1 MNRSRFV
8 AAREHFT
15 RRAGKTIGLAAAV
28 AAAAFE
34 QARGRPEDTLLRAL
48 QLLRLKEA
56 NEDEKQEEVA
66 GEMVYVDEGE
76 PKAEGGNEASLR
88 GEGGSDP
95 NGSSGVVVT
104 PAASTALSRGA
115 GSSVA
120 PCVALVCR
128 RDDTSG
134 GKSTAPAPVAAAA
147 PVVVALAV
155 VVIAGWRRRRWG
167 RRGGGGRG
175 GGGYF
180 PRLSS
185 DPWEGRG

>member
-1 MNRSRFV
+1 VNRSRFV

-104 PAASTALSRGA
+104 PQQRRQLFRGA
-115 GSSVA
+115 LGRRSLLASPWYAGEMTPAAARALLLHPSLLPLPSSS
-120 PCVALVCR
+120 PLLSSSSP
-128 RDDTSG
+128 DG
-134 GKSTAPAPVAAAA
+134 GDGGGGGAAAA
-147 PVVVALAV
+147 AEAA
-155 VVIAGWRRRRWG
+155 AGTFLVYR
-167 RRGGGGRG
+167 
-175 GGGYF
+175 
-180 PRLSS
+180 
-185 DPWEGRG
+185 